1 MTKSAA
7 VGLVSSQ
14 TVWWK
19 SEHNNSWKS
28 SLYNFRTVPR
38 VSTSFK
44 ISDLRYCVR
53 EARLQKTVCQMG
65 AEKLTDEHK
74 QKRLAAAHQF
84 LQRHQIEGYQ
94 CFDHIVTVDETWI
107 SYTNIE

>member
-1 MTKSAA
+1 
-7 VGLVSSQ
+7 
-14 TVWWK
+14 
-19 SEHNNSWKS
+19 
-28 SLYNFRTVPR
+28 
-38 VSTSFK
+38 
-44 ISDLRYCVR
+44 
-53 EARLQKTVCQMG
+53 MG